1 MTRSLLQQALDALRM
16 AQVELSGNLY
26 AGVRSSRVQSAITA
40 LREALAAPMPEPW
53 MPIETAPKSNEKV
66 LLISL
71 SGGIRIDTGGFAH
84 HLINAAKVDGDE
96 CFLTHWMPLPAAP
109 GAAPPAAPAP
119 VVPLTD
125 EQLARIAVEDEFLL
139 YCDQDSFNE
148 IARAIEQAHGIGGG
162 GNG

>member
-1 MTRSLLQQALDALRM
+1 MTKELLQQALDALEW
-16 AQVELSGNLY
+16 ASDLNQVAVDSFTIHD
-26 AGVRSSRVQSAITA
+26 AITA
-40 LREALAAPMPEPW
+40 LREAIAAPTPEPVAW
-53 MPIETAPKSNEKV
+53 QFRWTNPGNNPSVDPSEIEWKTVAPKYPMTSIE
-66 LLISL
+66 
-71 SGGIRIDTGGFAH
+71 DTLANLRAYRF
-84 HLINAAKVDGDE
+84 DGKPCYE
-96 CFLTHWMPLPAAP
+96 VRALY
-109 GAAPPAAPAP
+109 AAPPAAPAP